1 MNSLNSVLIEGD
13 VVHGPV
19 ETADNRCVFEIL
31 SARDEADAINGGTVH
46 KEFRFEVEARAFR
59 LARSCLETLKTGR
72 GVRVVGRLESET
84 YTALDG
90 MEHTEV
96 VIVAEHVE
104 FKPIQ
109 KRPQP
114 VNHSANSDAEYMGDH
129 DSGL

>member
-1 MNSLNSVLIEGD
+1 MFSLNSVLIEGA
-13 VVHGPV
+13 VVNGPV
-19 ETADNRCVFEIL
+19 ETADNRCEFDIL

-46 KEFRFEVEARAFR
+46 KEFRVEVEARAFR

-104 FKPIQ
+104 FMPIQ

-114 VNHSANSDAEYMGDH
+114 VNKRANDGAEWMGDH